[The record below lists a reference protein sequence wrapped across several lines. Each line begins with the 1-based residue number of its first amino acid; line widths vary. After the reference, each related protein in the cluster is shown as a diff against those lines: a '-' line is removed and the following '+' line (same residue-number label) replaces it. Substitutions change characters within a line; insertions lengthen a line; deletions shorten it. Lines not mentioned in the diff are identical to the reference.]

1 MAYQRLILHYGTDPD
16 DFQGLINDEAVAG
29 CWFDLHRLG
38 GCGAGELRLKRDFV
52 DRANL
57 QPGEWIAFEY
67 SLGERWYFG
76 RVEQIDTV
84 SPVGMRIQLQGAGVQ
99 LNEVF
104 PGALQSNGAGQKPH
118 LYVREDRFS
127 ADPDRP
133 WESADSVVNSRELVD
148 QLLQQYVVPG
158 THILRE
164 PTLLETGPLA
174 DDVTSAKFRGEESV
188 RAIVKDLAMRARN
201 ASWGVDAERRFYFLQ
216 QKTDEQLELREE
228 IDLTKLSETRSRD
241 LLFNRLVLT
250 GDYIYDRAEQ
260 SDQIARRSYRWRG
273 SYRHV
278 SSVEDHGERRIRL
291 WVPWIRT
298 AEDSRAFASEFL
310 RTYSRPTS
318 RYLLETTARSSLPIP
333 WQGRVCLRDRQ
344 GTVLTEMQ
352 PETIRVLFDHAPR
365 FRMELGPLDPHEL
378 WPEPPHDERWELP
391 EAMSSGFGG
400 SDYPTLTQNPPPPGL
415 SSGPAGSSG
424 TSAGN
429 TEIGSSDSSAMSD
442 ESLNS
447 EESLESSVSSGYGSS
462 GYASSEADDSSS
474 ETEDSSSFPTESSSA
489 VESSS
494 ETESSARERSST
506 GSDWDSSNDIFSS
519 NTPDSESNL
528 ASSQWASSQRES
540 FESQP
545 ESQPESLEST
555 PESEDPGGPSN
566 WTLYPY

>member
-1 MAYQRLILHYGTDPD
+1 MAYQRRILHYGTDPD
-16 DFQGLINDEAVAG
+16 DFLDMIHEEAVAG

-38 GCGAGELRLKRDFV
+38 GCGAGELRLKQGFV

-67 SLGERWYFG
+67 ASDERWYFG
-76 RVEQIDTV
+76 RIEQIDTV
-84 SPVGMRIQLQGAGVQ
+84 APAGMRIQLQGAGIQ

-104 PGALQSNGAGQKPH
+104 PGALQPNDAGAKPH

-148 QLLQQYVVPG
+148 QLLQQYVLSG
-158 THILRE
+158 THILRDE
-164 PTLLETGPLA
+164 SLLETGPLA

-216 QKTDEQLELREE
+216 QKSVTQEELREE
-228 IDLTKLSETRSRD
+228 IDLTSLRETRSRD

-250 GDYIYDRAEQ
+250 GDYVYDRADRAGQ
-260 SDQIARRSYRWRG
+260 LARLSYRWRG
-273 SYRHV
+273 NYRHV
-278 SSVEDHGERRIRL
+278 SSVEEHGERRIRL

-310 RTYSRPTS
+310 RAYSRPTS
-318 RYLLETTARSSLPIP
+318 RYLVETTARSTLPIP

-365 FRMELGPLDPHEL
+365 FRMEMGPLDPHEL

-391 EAMSSGFGG
+391 EAVSSGFGG
-400 SDYPTLTQNPPPPGL
+400 SDYPTLTQDPPPPEV
-415 SSGPAGSSG
+415 SSGGGGSTV

-429 TEIGSSDSSAMSD
+429 SDLESSELSDISESSL
-442 ESLNS
+442 ES
-447 EESLESSVSSGYGSS
+447 EESLISSVSSWYSSSEFLSSEYSSSLMEESSSAESSSLPESLSLEESSSADSQTTSAGGESSTTPIPSGSDENSSSGYGSS
-462 GYASSEADDSSS
+462 ELSSS
-474 ETEDSSSFPTESSSA
+474 EGTSSDPYSSLQSESEDSSQ
-489 VESSS
+489 V
-494 ETESSARERSST
+494 
-506 GSDWDSSNDIFSS
+506 
-519 NTPDSESNL
+519 
-528 ASSQWASSQRES
+528 S
-540 FESQP
+540 FES
-545 ESQPESLEST
+545 EVSSV
-555 PESEDPGGPSN
+555 
-566 WTLYPY
+566 WTFFPW